1 MISNRALQRNPFLR
15 FWKDF
20 IFRKMKAGPPECST
34 AMRNNAGL
42 MLFIWARY
50 TAVACLKGTA
60 KDVDPTGGTALNLV
74 LG

>member
-1 MISNRALQRNPFLR
+1 
-15 FWKDF
+15 
-20 IFRKMKAGPPECST
+20 MKAGPPECSA